1 MGPKNMPGILCNGE
15 KRTLLRKEEA
25 GKGGGVGGTVVSR
38 AEWRDREAAAPLPQ
52 TATFCWARAV
62 TQPEPWHPCPEPE
75 AWLRLSLPWVLGME
89 LGKHG
94 RSPQRRT
101 S

>member
-38 AEWRDREAAAPLPQ
+38 AEW
-52 TATFCWARAV
+52 
-62 TQPEPWHPCPEPE
+62 
-75 AWLRLSLPWVLGME
+75 
-89 LGKHG
+89 
-94 RSPQRRT
+94 
-101 S
+101 